1 MARHYASKKARRDE
15 HMGMERYERGPVER
29 VMGHMREEHNDEMK
43 HSRGSSMERS
53 LYIPSRMGPEPYA
66 GIEGRRTQEM
76 EDAGMIREDM
86 RAIAN
91 LPQEV
96 MIKPYPRTGPY
107 LPEGLN
113 DNIEGI
119 DHQMDFDDSQRRK
132 HFFPKKV

>member
-29 VMGHMREEHNDEMK
+29 VMGHMRDEHNDEMK

-53 LYIPSRMGPEPYA
+53 LYIASRMGPEPY
-66 GIEGRRTQEM
+66 
-76 EDAGMIREDM
+76 AGMIREDM